1 MLRICHDTQTSQV
14 KRLALFNVMWPLDYI
29 LQFLKKLKLETKLG
43 PETVHKYSNQN
54 KSRRNIKRAVIPK
67 KNGF

>member
-1 MLRICHDTQTSQV
+1 MES
-14 KRLALFNVMWPLDYI
+14 LDYI